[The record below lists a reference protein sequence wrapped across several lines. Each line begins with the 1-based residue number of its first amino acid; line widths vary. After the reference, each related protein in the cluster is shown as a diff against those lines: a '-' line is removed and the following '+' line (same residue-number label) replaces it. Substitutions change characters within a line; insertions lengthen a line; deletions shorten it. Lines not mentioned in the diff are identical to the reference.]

1 MALTRGWILPAITLA
16 SVGIV
21 FLLWGFGLDLG
32 NWWPIV
38 FCAFGAAS
46 LVRGMKR
53 RENVVF
59 GLLLIGWGAIGVA
72 ALNAAA
78 LGISNTIPFLIGA
91 GLIWIPAAM
100 LFGRDRG

>member
-1 MALTRGWILPAITLA
+1 
-16 SVGIV
+16 
-21 FLLWGFGLDLG
+21 
-32 NWWPIV
+32 
-38 FCAFGAAS
+38 
-46 LVRGMKR
+46 
-53 RENVVF
+53 VF